1 MASQGGFT
9 ALMVAAQRGHKD
21 TVELLLDRG
30 AEMEAKDGVS
40 LARVL
45 PSGRIVSRASRA
57 GREPRWRWGRCH
69 GVLVAT
75 GWLAGGG
82 FSVIVRRLW
91 LLRARGVAGWLHS
104 ADRGGRA

>member
-1 MASQGGFT
+1 VASQGGFT

-45 PSGRIVSRASRA
+45 PSGRIVSRAS
-57 GREPRWRWGRCH
+57 
-69 GVLVAT
+69 
-75 GWLAGGG
+75 
-82 FSVIVRRLW
+82 
-91 LLRARGVAGWLHS
+91 
-104 ADRGGRA
+104 